1 MSNSATTQNLALA
14 LTLPHILAPKRRVE
28 YLAEQTVLAALD
40 AYGPAM
46 SRRFLRDAADIAS
59 SPLFLD
65 AVRAAA
71 IARGIPTE
79 ALDTVLGVL
88 RTGASSASS
97 IFGDDGPATDPPRP
111 PVPPPPPGYPH
122 AFLRKDFV
130 RTGERSVAV
139 MPDGALVL
147 VQKHALLS
155 RDPVTPDVDGIT
167 MRVVMRPEAHDFGVL
182 MHSGT
187 ARLLAIVPTVE
198 GDKIPLDAEVPITF
212 SPGSYHGLGAESLMS
227 LPDDA
232 LNTMYALDQ
241 SNALSLSVI
250 RVDKTGEIQALVTAI
265 YRPVVLKTPSDTAP
279 EGTSAPDAVNAPEGQ
294 SAPESAAADPAPAA
308 KVRRARKRRSV

>member
-1 MSNSATTQNLALA
+1 MSNSSNTQNLALA

-71 IARGIPTE
+71 LARGIPAE

-111 PVPPPPPGYPH
+111 PAPPPGYPH

-198 GDKIPLDAEVPITF
+198 GGKIPLDTDVPITF
-212 SPGSYHGLGAESLMS
+212 SPGSHHGLGAESLMS

-232 LNTMYALDQ
+232 LNTMYTLDQ

-250 RVDKTGEIQALVTAI
+250 RVDETGEIQALVTAL
-265 YRPVVLKTPSDTAP
+265 YRPVVLKTPSDAVPPAP
-279 EGTSAPDAVNAPEGQ
+279 ETADTPGAVPPAPEGQ
-294 SAPESAAADPAPAA
+294 DVPAPAA
-308 KVRRARKRRSV
+308 KVRRARKRRVV

>member
-28 YLAEQTVLAALD
+28 YLAEQTILAALD

-46 SRRFLRDAADIAS
+46 SRRFLRDAVDIVS
-59 SPLFLD
+59 SPVFVD

-71 IARGIPTE
+71 LARGIPAE

-97 IFGDDGPATDPPRP
+97 AFGDDGPATDLPRP
-111 PVPPPPPGYPH
+111 PAPPPGYPH
-122 AFLRKDFV
+122 VFL

-198 GDKIPLDAEVPITF
+198 GGKIPLDTDVPITF
-212 SPGSYHGLGAESLMS
+212 SPGSHHGLGAESLMS

-232 LNTMYALDQ
+232 LDTMYTLDQ

-250 RVDKTGEIQALVTAI
+250 RVDETGEIQALVTAL
-265 YRPVVLKTPSDTAP
+265 YRPIVLKTPGDAAP
-279 EGTSAPDAVNAPEGQ
+279 EGTPAPAAENAPESQ

-308 KVRRARKRRSV
+308 KVRRARKRRVA